1 MVGMPKQKYELAIS
15 LRGSENRLVWMQDKF
30 AFFVY
35 TGIQFIQDPRQGMV
49 LPSVKKCFHLCE
61 LNQPNPPT
69 DMAQRTISGDYRSHP
84 ADHYN

>member
-35 TGIQFIQDPRQGMV
+35 TGIQFIQDPKRNGATLSEEV
-49 LPSVKKCFHLCE
+49 V
-61 LNQPNPPT
+61 PPV
-69 DMAQRTISGDYRSHP
+69 
-84 ADHYN
+84 